1 MSGLY
6 GLPVYSLDYC
16 DWLQSVNWY
25 YIMGYREFA
34 GEHIKCGYQ
43 PITYW
48 GA

>member
-6 GLPVYSLDYC
+6 GLPVYPLDYC

-25 YIMGYREFA
+25 YLMGYRELGDERIEF
-34 GEHIKCGYQ
+34 GYE
-43 PITYW
+43 PIVYY